1 MQNEY
6 KDTHSARDPK
16 QPKTVLIVHPN
27 KSLAETLF
35 SFFRALPISAARAT
49 TEEEVAYLFGLLR
62 PDLVIAGMPGAWLR
76 LIETF
81 RTAQPS
87 PEIIVL
93 VDSDDLAEKARG
105 MGFENVVL
113 SDESPE
119 SLADTVQLFLGN
131 GSTTIAAPTDVTVL
145 VVDQEGE
152 VVDIVARYLIGS
164 GYKVLTAQSGK
175 TALEIL
181 ERDASISIV
190 LIELVLPA
198 MGGMETLRELRSRNK
213 DVGVILM
220 SAFADREIVRQ
231 AFKLGAFDF
240 LLKPIEMNQLESS
253 IEACLARMT
262 TRKES
267 WWKWFTASG

>member
-6 KDTHSARDPK
+6 KDIHSARGPK

-49 TEEEVAYLFGLLR
+49 TEEEAAYLFGLLR

-119 SLADTVQLFLGN
+119 SLVDTVNHLRRIGVEAPN
-131 GSTTIAAPTDVTVL
+131 GRVDAVRADDQVAVGQDVESGERCLEQHPDADFFAFGLQQAQQGKAADRTEAVA
-145 VVDQEGE
+145 
-152 VVDIVARYLIGS
+152 VDIDCRVAMDD
-164 GYKVLTAQSGK
+164 
-175 TALEIL
+175 AL
-181 ERDASISIV
+181 
-190 LIELVLPA
+190 
-198 MGGMETLRELRSRNK
+198 
-213 DVGVILM
+213 
-220 SAFADREIVRQ
+220 DRP
-231 AFKLGAFDF
+231 
-240 LLKPIEMNQLESS
+240 LL
-253 IEACLARMT
+253 
-262 TRKES
+262 
-267 WWKWFTASG
+267 

>member
-6 KDTHSARDPK
+6 RDTPDVRDPK
-16 QPKTVLIVHPN
+16 QPKTVLIVHPS
-27 KSLAETLF
+27 KSLADTLF

-49 TEEEVAYLFGLLR
+49 TEEEAMYLFGLLR
-62 PDLVIAGMPGAWLR
+62 PDLVIVGMPEEWLR
-76 LIETF
+76 LIESF
-81 RTAQPS
+81 RSAQPS

-119 SLADTVQLFLGN
+119 ALADTVQLFLGN
-131 GSTTIAAPTDVTVL
+131 ASTTIAAPTEVTVL
-145 VVDQEGE
+145 VVDDEGE
-152 VVDIVARYLIGS
+152 IVDMIARYLIGS
-164 GYKVLTAQSGK
+164 GYKVVTAQSGK

-181 ERDASISIV
+181 RRDPSISIV
-190 LIELVLPA
+190 LVDLIMPD
-198 MGGMETLRELRSRNK
+198 MGGLETLRELKSSNK
-213 DVGVILM
+213 HVGVILM

-253 IEACLARMT
+253 IGACVARMT

>member
-6 KDTHSARDPK
+6 KDIHSARDPK
-16 QPKTVLIVHPN
+16 RPKTVLIVHPN

-49 TEEEVAYLFGLLR
+49 TEEEAAYLFGLLR

-113 SDESPE
+113 SDESPGA
-119 SLADTVQLFLGN
+119 LADTVPLFLGN
-131 GSTTIAAPTDVTVL
+131 ASTTIAAPTEVTVL
-145 VVDQEGE
+145 VVDDEGE
-152 VVDIVARYLIGS
+152 IVDMIARYLIGS
-164 GYKVLTAQSGK
+164 GYKVVTAQSGK

-181 ERDASISIV
+181 RRDPSISIV
-190 LIELVLPA
+190 LVDLIMPD
-198 MGGMETLRELRSRNK
+198 MGGLETLRELKSSNK
-213 DVGVILM
+213 HVGVILM